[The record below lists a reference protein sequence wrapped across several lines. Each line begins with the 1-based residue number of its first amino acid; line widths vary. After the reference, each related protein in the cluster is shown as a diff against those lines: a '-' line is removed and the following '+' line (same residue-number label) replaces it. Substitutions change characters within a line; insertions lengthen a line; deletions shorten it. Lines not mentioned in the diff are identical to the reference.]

1 MCRVVVVLA
10 LSVAGVF
17 FGPVGCSGGGGGKKE
32 SVLLDDSP
40 RVEVGGQSH
49 SKSPSVIGSKPGAAI
64 ASAPVGARPGSSA
77 APTLVMTSGT
87 ADGAVEPGMAKA
99 TAQAQAMFD
108 AIKARGGDERGVGDV
123 PGGVGA
129 RGPARPGVYEAP
141 PADVDAPATAVG
153 VPVLSAATEAS
164 AVGAKGLDSE
174 RAAGVRG
181 VVAEPA
187 AQPGV
192 AAAPVTTPVTSEAIA
207 MPTTPAATTSA
218 PTPPAAQ
225 APGGGAQTSS
235 LRISALVVC
244 TKIEGFGRLTPM
256 DVSRLPAGR
265 GVPMLLYTEVDGFA
279 HRSGAGLP
287 PPMRVGSG
295 GGSEGDDGSTEWVV
309 HLSQEV
315 TIRRDDSSGALV
327 RLYESRQS
335 RDVARR
341 LRRDHYLVQRIKLPE
356 GLTPGPYVLTAT
368 VKDLASGEEAQSQ
381 VRLTVVGR

>member
-1 MCRVVVVLA
+1 MCRVVFVLA

-32 SVLLDDSP
+32 SVVLDDSP
-40 RVEVGGQSH
+40 RVEVGGGSH
-49 SKSPSVIGSKPGAAI
+49 SKSPSVISSKRGAAI
-64 ASAPVGARPGSSA
+64 ASAPAGARPGSSA
-77 APTLVMTSGT
+77 APTLVLSSGT

-108 AIKARGGDERGVGDV
+108 AIKARGGDERGVGGV

-141 PADVDAPATAVG
+141 PADVDAPASSVG

-164 AVGAKGLDSE
+164 AVGAKGLDSA
-174 RAAGVRG
+174 RAVSVRG

-192 AAAPVTTPVTSEAIA
+192 AAAPATTPATSGAIA
-207 MPTTPAATTSA
+207 TPTTPAATTSA
-218 PTPPAAQ
+218 STPPAAQ
-225 APGGGAQTSS
+225 APGGAQTAS
-235 LRISALVVC
+235 LRISQLSVC

-256 DVSRLPAGR
+256 DVTRLPAR
-265 GVPMLLYTEVDGFA
+265 REVPMLLYTEVDGFA

-287 PPMRVGSG
+287 PPMGVDSDLSR
-295 GGSEGDDGSTEWVV
+295 EGDDGSTEWVV

-327 RLYESRQS
+327 RMYESRES
-335 RDVARR
+335 RDVARS
-341 LRRDHYLVQRIKLPE
+341 LRRDHYLVQRIKLP
-356 GLTPGPYVLTAT
+356 GALTPGSYVLTAT
-368 VKDLASGEEAQSQ
+368 VKDLASGEVAQRQ
-381 VRLTVVGR
+381 IRLTVVDR

>member
-1 MCRVVVVLA
+1 MCRVVFVLA

-17 FGPVGCSGGGGGKKE
+17 FGLVGCSGGGGGKKE

-40 RVEVGGQSH
+40 RVEVGGESH
-49 SKSPSVIGSKPGAAI
+49 SKSPSVISSKRGAAI
-64 ASAPVGARPGSSA
+64 ASAPAGARPGSSE
-77 APTLVMTSGT
+77 APALVMSSGT

-108 AIKARGGDERGVGDV
+108 ALKARGGDERGVGGV

-141 PADVDAPATAVG
+141 PADVDAHASSVG

-174 RAAGVRG
+174 RAVSVRG

-192 AAAPVTTPVTSEAIA
+192 AAAPATTPATSEAIA
-207 MPTTPAATTSA
+207 TPTTPAATTSA

-225 APGGGAQTSS
+225 APGGGAQTAS
-235 LRISALVVC
+235 LRISQLSVC

-256 DVSRLPAGR
+256 DVTRLPAR
-265 GVPMLLYTEVDGFA
+265 REVPMLLYTEVDGFA

-287 PPMRVGSG
+287 PPMGVDSDLSR
-295 GGSEGDDGSTEWVV
+295 EGDDGSTEWVV

-327 RLYESRQS
+327 RMYESRES
-335 RDVARR
+335 RDVARS
-341 LRRDHYLVQRIKLPE
+341 LRRDHYLVQRIKLP
-356 GLTPGPYVLTAT
+356 GALTPGSYVLTAT
-368 VKDLASGEEAQSQ
+368 VKDLASGEVAQRQ
-381 VRLTVVGR
+381 IRLTVVDR